1 MENVPVFKK
10 KNYLGKVGSWGKKT
24 KTCGHVDV
32 TRRVTSSSLRKISA
46 CTVLK
51 VSLTPLKATSVGF
64 LSRDGVGHR
73 PTESDCS
80 MSVFSM
86 ATGSGIPSS
95 IAGIVMVEC
104 SPTREQDESCHGQFR
119 CLNPNSWLL
128 KSHYFLGCTRKSQLE
143 PCSKPYESLSL
154 QKLVGGSDF

>member
-10 KNYLGKVGSWGKKT
+10 KTILAKLARGGKKT

-104 SPTREQDESCHGQFR
+104 SPTREQDESCHGQFG